1 MTSTSTAISAP
12 QSHPAFQ
19 WIRSHTI
26 ASLQLQMHEFEHLRT
41 GARHYHL
48 AADNDENVFLVA
60 LRTLPMDST
69 GVAHILE
76 HTALCGSEKYPVR
89 DPFFMMIR
97 RSLNTFMNAFTSSD
111 CTAYPFASKNR
122 KDFNNLLQVYMDA
135 VFFSNLNEL
144 DFAQE
149 GHRLAFSDD
158 TDANS
163 ELVYK
168 GVVYNEMKGAMSSTT
183 ARLWQTFSS
192 YLFPTSTYHYNS
204 GGEPSH
210 IPDLSYG
217 QLKRFYQTHYHPSNA
232 IFMTYGDI
240 PAYEHQASFEELALK
255 RFDRL
260 PVTFSATD
268 EKRYLAP
275 VRVQES
281 YAADPDEENTDST
294 HVVVGWLLGQSM
306 QLEDLF
312 RAHLL
317 SAVLLDN
324 SASPLLAALETTDL
338 GKSPSPLCGLED
350 SNREMSFICG
360 LEGCAEDATPMVEQL
375 ILSTLEKIIDQG
387 VDQRQIEAA
396 LHQLELSQ
404 REIAGDSYPY
414 GLQLIMAGLS
424 TAVHRGDPIRLLDI
438 EPALTQLRQ
447 DIKDPDF
454 IPGLIRNLLLDNQ
467 HRVTLTLTP
476 DTQLAGRE
484 KDAEAQRLAAI
495 KAQLNETQRE
505 QIIQLNKKLAQRQL
519 QEDDPDVLPKVG
531 LNDVPTELPL
541 TISEQHELNNS
552 PLTWYSQGTNGLV
565 YQQIIVELPDLEPE
579 LLEVL
584 PWYTTCYTEL
594 GIGEH
599 DYAEVQ
605 TWQSAVCGGISC
617 YTSARAA
624 IDNEQEQKAVL
635 VLSSKALADKHA
647 GMTELLFESFFNTRF
662 DESKRISEL
671 LEQINARQQSSIT
684 GRGHTMA
691 VSLAS
696 SGMSPTAR
704 LSHQFSGLQGIKSL
718 KTFLNAQSDLS
729 KTDLL
734 SRFQRI
740 HQQIAQA
747 PRRFLLIGETAHQA
761 SFMEELRSQW
771 QAAPQIESSAT
782 KLQLP
787 PVRQPVRALWTTNT
801 QVNFCAKAYPTVP
814 GGHADHPALCV
825 LAGVLRNA
833 YLHRAVREQG
843 GAYGAGAD
851 QDAGSA
857 SFRFYSYRDPRLSET
872 LRDFDASVDWILNQ
886 TDADH
891 LVEEAILGV
900 ISGMDRSVSPAG
912 AARQDYY
919 NNLFGR
925 TRQKQMA
932 FRNAVLNTSFT
943 DLKRVAA
950 TYLKPESASIGVLS
964 NTEQRAVAEQ
974 LGLTVHSI

>member
-1 MTSTSTAISAP
+1 MTSIPAPSATS

-19 WIRSHTI
+19 WLRSHTI
-26 ASLQLQMHEFEHLRT
+26 ASLQLEMHEFEHRST

-76 HTALCGSEKYPVR
+76 HTALCGSERYPVR

-149 GHRLAFSDD
+149 GHRLAFSDE

-163 ELVYK
+163 DLIYK
-168 GVVYNEMKGAMSSTT
+168 GVVYNEMKGAMSSST

-210 IPDLSYG
+210 IPDLSYE
-217 QLKRFYQTHYHPSNA
+217 QLKRFYETHYHPSNA

-240 PAYEHQASFEELALK
+240 PAHEHQSNFEELALK

-260 PVTFSATD
+260 PMTFSATD

-281 YAADPDEENTDST
+281 YAADPDEEGVANT
-294 HVVVGWLLGQSM
+294 HIVVGWLLGQSM

-324 SASPLLAALETTDL
+324 SASPLLAALETTNL

-360 LEGCAEDATPMVEQL
+360 LEGCAEDATSAVEQL
-375 ILSTLEKIIDQG
+375 ILSTLEKIKDQG

-438 EPALTQLRQ
+438 EPALTQLRA

-454 IPGLIRNLLLDNQ
+454 IPGLIRSLLLNNQ

-476 DTQLAGRE
+476 DTELASRE
-484 KDAEAQRLAAI
+484 QNAEARRLAAL
-495 KAQLNETQRE
+495 KEQLSEAQRE
-505 QIIQLNKKLAQRQL
+505 QIIQLNHELAQRQK
-519 QEDDPDVLPKVG
+519 QEDDPDVLPRVG
-531 LNDVPTELPL
+531 LEDVPAALPL
-541 TISEQHELNNS
+541 IRSEQHTLNSS

-594 GIGEH
+594 GIGDR
-599 DYAEVQ
+599 DYTEVQ

-624 IDNEQEQKAVL
+624 FDNEQNQKAAL

-647 GMTELLFESFFNTRF
+647 DMTELLFESFFNTRL

-684 GRGHTMA
+684 GRGHSMA

-696 SGMSPTAR
+696 SGMSPTAQ

-718 KTFLNAQSDLS
+718 KTFLSARASVS
-729 KTDLL
+729 TSELL
-734 SRFQRI
+734 SRFRRI
-740 HQQIAQA
+740 HERITRA
-747 PRRFLLIGETAHQA
+747 PRRFLLIGEAAHQQDYVD
-761 SFMEELRSQW
+761 ELRHRW
-771 QAAPQIESSAT
+771 QAAPEIDNSQTELS
-782 KLQLP
+782 LP
-787 PVRQPVRALWTTNT
+787 PVRQTVRALWTTNT

-814 GGHADHPALCV
+814 GGHADHPVLCV

-857 SFRFYSYRDPRLSET
+857 SFRFYSYRDPRLSDT
-872 LRDFDASVDWILNQ
+872 LHDFDASVDWILNLNN
-886 TDADH
+886 ADH

-900 ISGMDRSVSPAG
+900 ISAMDRSVSPAG
-912 AARQDYY
+912 AARKDYY
-919 NNLFGR
+919 NSLFGR
-925 TRQKQMA
+925 TREKQMA
-932 FRNAVLNTSFT
+932 FRNAVLNTGFS
-943 DLKRVAA
+943 DLKRVATA
-950 TYLKPESASIGVLS
+950 YLKPENASIGVLS
-964 NTEQRAVAEQ
+964 NTGQRAVAEQ
-974 LGLTVHSI
+974 LGLTVHAI